1 MLKFGLYQG
10 CLSFSAQRRTF
21 FLFSRF
27 PLHQERRFRATLRVI
42 KTVWDN

>member
-1 MLKFGLYQG
+1 MLKLAYIKAV
-10 CLSFSAQRRTF
+10 CHSARSEEPF
-21 FLFSRF
+21 FFFSRF